1 MASYINIWKERNVV
15 VSQAY
20 DCDYG
25 RWIYECEYMAAIEN
39 NDGRL
44 VTIPLMCIDD
54 YNTTTA
60 DDMIKNAED
69 EKIEIL
75 MKEDCPAR
83 DSKIKNNITEWIC
96 NEGCVSNSSIVEAVC
111 VVVSTLTRNGMWKDE
126 YSKCIDI
133 NKIKEEYGEKD

>member
-1 MASYINIWKERNVV
+1 MARYVNVWKERNVV

-25 RWIYECEYMAAIEN
+25 RWICEYEYMAAIES
-39 NDGRL
+39 DSGGL
-44 VTIPLMCIDD
+44 ITIPLMYIDD
-54 YNTTTA
+54 YYQSTA
-60 DDMIKNAED
+60 DDVIKSADNA
-69 EKIEIL
+69 KLEIL

-83 DSKIKNNITEWIC
+83 DSNIKENITEWIC
-96 NEGCVSNSSIVEAVC
+96 NEGCVSLSSIVEAVC

-133 NKIKEEYGEKD
+133 DKIKDEYGEK